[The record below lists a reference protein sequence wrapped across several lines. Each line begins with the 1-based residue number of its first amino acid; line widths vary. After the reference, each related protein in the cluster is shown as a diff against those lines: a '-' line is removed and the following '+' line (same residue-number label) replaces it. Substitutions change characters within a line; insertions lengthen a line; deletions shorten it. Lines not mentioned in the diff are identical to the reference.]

1 MPAHLTTV
9 GYVDEVARVLRGGG
23 VYLANLAD
31 AAPFAFLRSQ
41 VATVG
46 TRFAEVVLVAEP
58 RCCGGGGSGTWW
70 WRRRTGLWTSP
81 R

>member
-9 GYVDEVARVLRGGG
+9 GYVDEVARVLRPGG

-41 VATVG
+41 MATVT
-46 TRFAEVVLVAEP
+46 TRFAECVLIAE
-58 RCCGGGGSGTWW
+58 
-70 WRRRTGLWTSP
+70 
-81 R
+81 